1 MNPSGSLRAILAAA
15 FFAANFSF
23 ATAADPAPAVSANYT
38 LAPADILNVAV
49 AGDPKSACVGRITSE
64 GTFSLPYLDHP
75 VKLSGLT
82 VSEAVKAIAKL
93 YVDQQIFVNPQ
104 VSLTVSHGADR
115 HINVIG
121 HVTNPGSVTFP
132 PWEPMT
138 LVSAVSA
145 AGGIHRLAVTDVT
158 IIRQLPNGKTETI
171 HANLRAAMED
181 SQYGIPVEDGDTI
194 IVPEAAIAL

>member
-121 HVTNPGSVTFP
+121 KVRLPGIIAIP
-132 PWEPMT
+132 PWQSMS
-138 LVSAVSA
+138 LVSVLYSC
-145 AGGIHRLAVTDVT
+145 GGFTRIT
-158 IIRQLPNGKTETI
+158 ITKATITRQLPDGKTQTI
-171 HANLRAAMED
+171 RVDLLLAMED
-181 SQYGIPVEDGDTI
+181 PKQDVMLQDGDT
-194 IVPEAAIAL
+194 VLVQ